1 MVKII
6 QISVASNERKVRD
19 VVYGLGD
26 DGKVY
31 RWRWGKGED
40 WTLDEGKAW

>member
-6 QISVASNERKVRD
+6 QI
-19 VVYGLGD
+19 VVFNSRRECREFIYGLGD

-31 RWRWGKGED
+31 RWKYGKED
-40 WTLDEGKAW
+40 WTLDEGKLW